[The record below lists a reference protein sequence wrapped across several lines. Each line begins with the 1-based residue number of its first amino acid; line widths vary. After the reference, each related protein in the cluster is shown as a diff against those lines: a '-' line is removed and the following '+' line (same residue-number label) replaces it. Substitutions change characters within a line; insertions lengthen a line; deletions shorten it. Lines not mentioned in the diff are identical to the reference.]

1 MTIALLVFFGAS
13 YAAQLIVENT
23 SGVSLLGL
31 LALTYDWDVSLAWRW
46 LTYPLVEVSPVNRLL
61 GMVFGY
67 LVLSQHEAAHGAKS
81 TLVVTL
87 AGIVGAAVF
96 CLPFGLFGQAMPL
109 VGMSVVIW
117 APLGVL
123 LAALGDRPVAVFTWV
138 LPNAKVAAGVLLLL
152 PAASSLWQRDPV
164 PLLEALG
171 GAAGG
176 FLVFTAPWRGMRR
189 PPSPKKKPLR
199 KHGFTVIQGGGQ
211 GSDDDDERPKWLN

>member
-1 MTIALLVFFGAS
+1 MTIALLVLFGAS

-23 SGVSLLGL
+23 SGISLLGL

-67 LVLSQHEAAHGAKS
+67 MVLAQHEATHGARS
-81 TLVVTL
+81 TLLVTL

-96 CLPFGLFGQAMPL
+96 CLPFGLLGQAMPL
-109 VGMSVVIW
+109 VGMSAVIW

-123 LAALGDRPVAVFTWV
+123 LVTLGDRPVAVFTWV

-152 PAASSLWQRDPV
+152 PAASSLYDRDPM
-164 PLLEALG
+164 PLLEAIG
-171 GAAGG
+171 AAAGG
-176 FLVFTAPWRGMRR
+176 FLVFAAPWRGKRSS
-189 PPSPKKKPLR
+189 PSPKKKPLR
-199 KHGFTVIQGGGQ
+199 KHGFKVIQGGGQ
-211 GSDDDDERPKWLN
+211 RGDDDDERPKWLN